1 VEKGLFTAFLPLSLV
16 APYLKSVLAP
26 GRDVLADVA
35 DISPLSRV
43 MRLWFAHWRGRI

>member
-1 VEKGLFTAFLPLSLV
+1 MAAFLPLSLV
-16 APYLKSVLAP
+16 EPYLKAAVKP
-26 GRDVLADVA
+26 KRDVLVDLA